1 MRKALK
7 ALGVLNLIAGLIC
20 LVLAVTY
27 MGVNADLA
35 AILAGVGVLLAGEA
49 IFCLLHKKKAAK
61 PGKPVCSA
69 VFRHAAGLPL
79 AEGVK
84 CRVESFP
91 DRLAISAMNQVFDLP
106 DEKIRAMSVVTE
118 KEVEKQFVPRLLWV
132 RRKTLRTFTR
142 YLVVSYGDSPDEP
155 GRTIVFQLGEWNVD
169 KAKRLAAL
177 YKDRPAAH
185 IDL

>member
-7 ALGVLNLIAGLIC
+7 ALAVLGLIAGIIC

-27 MGVNADLA
+27 MGVNSDLA
-35 AILAGVGVLLAGEA
+35 AILAGIGVLLTGEG
-49 IFCLLHKKKAAK
+49 IFCLLHKKKAPK
-61 PGKPVCSA
+61 PGKPVYA
-69 VFRHAAGLPL
+69 AAFRHAAGLPL

-91 DRLAISAMNQVFDLP
+91 DRLSITAMNQVFDLP
-106 DEKIRAMSVVTE
+106 DEKIRALSVLTQ

-142 YLVVSYGDSPDEP
+142 YLVVSYADSPDEP

-177 YKDRPAAH
+177 YKGRPAAH

>member
-7 ALGVLNLIAGLIC
+7 ALAVVSLVAGLIC

-27 MGVNADLA
+27 MGVNDDLA

-49 IFCLLHKKKAAK
+49 VFCLLHKKKAPK

-69 VFRHAAGLPL
+69 SFRHAAGLPL

-106 DEKIRAMSVVTE
+106 DVKIRALSVVTQ

-132 RRKTLRTFTR
+132 RRRTLRTFTR
-142 YLVVSYGDSPDEP
+142 YLVVSYADDPNEP
-155 GRTIVFQLGEWNVD
+155 GKTIVFQLGEWNVD
-169 KAKRLAAL
+169 KAKRLATL
-177 YKDRPAAH
+177 YKGRPAAH

>member
-7 ALGVLNLIAGLIC
+7 ALAVLGLIAGIIC

-27 MGVNADLA
+27 MGVNDDLA
-35 AILAGVGVLLAGEA
+35 AILAGIGVLLAGEA
-49 IFCLLHKKKAAK
+49 VFCLLHKKKAPK
-61 PGKPVCSA
+61 PGKPLCSA
-69 VFRHAAGLPL
+69 TFRHAAGLPL

-91 DRLAISAMNQVFDLP
+91 DRLSISAMNQVFDLP
-106 DEKIRAMSVVTE
+106 DEKIRALSVVTE

-132 RRKTLRTFTR
+132 RRKTIRTFTR
-142 YLVVSYGDSPDEP
+142 YLVVSYADSPDEP

-169 KAKRLAAL
+169 KAKRLASL
-177 YKDRPAAH
+177 YNGRPAAH